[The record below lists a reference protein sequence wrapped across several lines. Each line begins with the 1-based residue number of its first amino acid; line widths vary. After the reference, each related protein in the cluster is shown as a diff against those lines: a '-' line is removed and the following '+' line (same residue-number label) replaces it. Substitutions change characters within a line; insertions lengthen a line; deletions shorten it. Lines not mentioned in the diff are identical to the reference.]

1 MGVVVRGQGLGQ
13 GRETAAAVDINASD
27 GDGIVDG
34 VGDRGE
40 PDDGND
46 DDNDDNDGIIDE
58 SREGWVLCDM
68 VTLLIDVVKM
78 CHIVCPGESFPLTTL
93 LLYTFTPPPLP
104 HPPPSTYPPST
115 PITPLY
121 I

>member
-46 DDNDDNDGIIDE
+46 DDNDNDGIIDE

-104 HPPPSTYPPST
+104 PLPFHSLHHPH
-115 PITPLY
+115 
-121 I
+121 